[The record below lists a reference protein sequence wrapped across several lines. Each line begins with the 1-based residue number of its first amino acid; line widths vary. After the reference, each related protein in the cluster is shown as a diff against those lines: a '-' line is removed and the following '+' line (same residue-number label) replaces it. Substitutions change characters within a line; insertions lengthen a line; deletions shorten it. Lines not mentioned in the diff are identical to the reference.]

1 MVHILNSDEKI
12 EPVYED
18 RNLCEGQLVCYRSAF
33 INGTGATQAYCYVD
47 EVLDNEKKIYHVKEI
62 RWFKHFD
69 KNYQPPT
76 PREFVVTDLNVL
88 PMIEKVGDRLGW
100 YECLTE
106 ITPEDVS
113 NWYGAPWKQIL
124 EHDTDLK
131 RKKMWR
137 K

>member
-1 MVHILNSDEKI
+1 MVEIFGSDEKI

-18 RNLCEGQLVCYRSAF
+18 RNLYEGQLVCYRSAF

-47 EVLDNEKKIYHVKEI
+47 EVLDRDRKIYLVKEI
-62 RWFKHFD
+62 RRVNNSTKYHE
-69 KNYQPPT
+69 PT
-76 PREFVVTDLNVL
+76 PREFVVDDLNVV
-88 PMIEKVGDRLGW
+88 PMIEKVGDRLGC
-100 YECLTE
+100 YECLSE
-106 ITPEDVS
+106 ITTKDVAS
-113 NWYGAPWKQIL
+113 WYGVPWEQIL

>member
-1 MVHILNSDEKI
+1 MVQIFNSDEKI

-18 RNLCEGQLVCYRSAF
+18 RDLYEGQLVCYRSAF

-47 EVLDNEKKIYHVKEI
+47 EVLDRDRKIYLVKEI
-62 RWFKHFD
+62 KPYRHYD
-69 KNYQPPT
+69 KNYQEPT
-76 PREFVVTDLNVL
+76 AREFVVEDLNVF
-88 PMIEKVGDRLGW
+88 PMIEKVGDRLGF
-100 YECLTE
+100 YERLTE
-106 ITPEDVS
+106 ITTKDVAS
-113 NWYGAPWKQIL
+113 WYGTPWEQIL